1 MQYWTEGSSAR
12 KRGWYDNPI
21 HTGREIYHPSF
32 HDRKSER
39 QASIEY
45 IEPPERY
52 ALNHPIKTAVRRQ
65 INTVADKTVA
75 VAQSI
80 STKRIQEFNL
90 GMILATKW
98 INLAIGILIAICGL
112 VEWCVVLFGPI
123 PAGIKA
129 ETIWS
134 CGFSTAIIC
143 TTCILIYRYHCVLER
158 RFDKAACLR
167 KRANIV
173 KSLKKTIFLM
183 ARTLVLL
190 YVLIIPN
197 IAQILH
203 LLCA

>member
-21 HTGREIYHPSF
+21 YTGREVYHPSF
-32 HDRKSER
+32 HDRKQER

-52 ALNHPIKTAVRRQ
+52 ALKHPVKTAMHRQ
-65 INTVADKTVA
+65 VNKATEKVITA
-75 VAQSI
+75 VQAI
-80 STKRIQEFNL
+80 PTKRIQEFNL

-98 INLAIGILIAICGL
+98 INLAIGTLIAICGL

-123 PAGIKA
+123 PAEIKA
-129 ETIWS
+129 EAIWS

-143 TTCILIYRYHCVLER
+143 TICILIYKYHCVLER
-158 RFDKAACLR
+158 RFDKVACLR
-167 KRANIV
+167 KRINIV

-190 YVLIIPN
+190 YILIIPN

-203 LLCA
+203 LLCT